1 MISFDSIERIGDALL
16 KEKKLPG
23 QFIIGRHYDQGPIPL
38 AKTYIVELFWNYH
51 GQNLLIL
58 HEEQPKTCQY
68 SPSVYESVYEK
79 LLVNFILKGN
89 EIWNLI
95 NTKLQ

>member
-51 GQNLLIL
+51 GQNLLVL
-58 HEEQPKTCQY
+58 HEEQPKTLLCMIQY
-68 SPSVYESVYEK
+68 MKNCSSISS
-79 LLVNFILKGN
+79 LKEMRYG
-89 EIWNLI
+89 
-95 NTKLQ
+95 T